1 MKKIYLLLTLL
12 TFTAYAQ
19 NYTFTSYTTA
29 NSGIGFDGVTQIKT
43 DASGD
48 LWLVSNY
55 NSGAN
60 GIARYNGTTFTN
72 YNTSNSGIPT
82 NLITDLEIDSQ
93 NRKWLAT
100 FQNGVVVFNGTT
112 WTNYTTANSGLPSN
126 SVKDIAIDS
135 SNNIW
140 IGTNA
145 GLTRFNGS
153 TWVTYNTNNSNIFS
167 NNVVS
172 VGITAANSVYI
183 ADGAALSKFNGTS
196 FTIITDGAK
205 NIAKINGNEL
215 YINTYSGYAKIVN
228 DDYAAGYQFGDNSC
242 LMDCQLEA
250 VDIDQNNNVW
260 LGFYSEC
267 ESGGVQNF
275 TQCQNY
281 TNLNTNIEALA
292 TVAALKIINSSTIW
306 VGSYSL
312 GLIKMTLSTSTCNT
326 PSNTTVYN
334 LGTTSCIIG
343 WTAPTPVPSNGY
355 EVYLSTNN
363 VSPISTTTP
372 NYTSTTT
379 SVTIANGL
387 TPSTSYFAWV
397 RSNCGAQKSNWTPV
411 LNFVTNALTG
421 CNTAEYGLFPATTYT
436 PACSG
441 ANETIVT
448 NAWAGE
454 YTNVNVNANH
464 QYTFSSSFTT
474 DVITITN
481 DANVILASGA
491 TPLNWSS
498 GSISGI
504 IRYYL
509 HANTSCHSQN
519 TNRIRYIQC
528 TTSASC
534 GLPTNL
540 AVSNITSNSCR
551 LTWNAPT
558 PAASFYEIY
567 LSTNNT
573 APIAT
578 TNPTY
583 TNTTTVLAYVSTLP
597 AATTHYFWVRS
608 NCNGTRSAWVVGG
621 SFTTNAA
628 LSCNGAIYGLF
639 PDATYTPTCSG
650 QTEQIVNNAW
660 AGEYTNVNIVAN
672 KQYTFTS
679 SITTDY
685 ITITNATGTTVF
697 ASGVTPLVWNSA
709 SNSGVIRYFFHT
721 NANCGYQNTNRIR
734 SIKCENAS
742 TCNPPSNFGSE
753 VVSSTSAVIGWTPST
768 SAPNGGYLYVY
779 NTTPTIGGMDGNTLS
794 SNAELNNL
802 LPNTTYYWWVAADC
816 VNSQSDWAYGGSFT
830 TPAAAAACWQKVS
843 AGYTHSVGIK
853 TDGTLWA
860 WGDNSY
866 GQLGDG
872 TTTSKNT
879 PTQIGSATN
888 WESISASGSFT
899 IAIKADGTLW
909 AWGNNTFGQLGD
921 GTTTNRTIPTQ
932 IGSATNWNSVTTGEG
947 FALAIKDNGTLWTW
961 GYNNLSQLGD
971 GTTTNKL
978 VPTQVGTAT
987 NWQSVAA
994 GSGFSLAIKTNG
1006 TLWAWGSNLYGQLGN
1021 GTTTNLTVPT
1031 QIGSENDW
1039 ANVAAG
1045 YYHSVGRKSNGILMT
1060 WGNNVYGQLGDGT
1073 YVNKSTPV
1081 AVFDQVQS
1089 IDAGWNYTVGT
1100 TTFGNMLLTGQNV
1113 YGQLGDGTIENRN
1126 WVSLTNSNNHL
1137 QISAGAFHTLSL
1149 HTDGSLKVCGLNGQ
1163 GRLGDGTTTDRN
1175 TLTPLDCPN
1184 TNLGIDEP
1192 TAFYTLKAYPN
1203 PVKDSL
1209 TIAFEQGI
1217 STISIYNLVGQEVIT
1232 KVINANETT
1241 IDVATLPSGTYLV
1254 KVHSGDESK
1263 TLKVIKQ

>member
-60 GIARYNGTTFTN
+60 GIARFNGTTFTN

-82 NLITDLEIDSQ
+82 NLITDLEIDGQ

-100 FQNGVVVFNGTT
+100 FQNGVVLFNGTT
-112 WTNYTTANSGLPSN
+112 WTNYTTSNSGLPSN

-205 NIAKINGNEL
+205 NIAKISGNEL
-215 YINTYSGYAKIVN
+215 YINTYTGYAKIVN

-250 VDIDQNNNVW
+250 VDLDQNSNVW

-281 TNLNTNIEALA
+281 TNLSTNVEGLA
-292 TVAALKIINSSTIW
+292 TVAALKVVNSSTIW
-306 VGSYSL
+306 VGSYFM
-312 GLIKMTLSTSTCNT
+312 GLIKMTLSTNSCNAPT
-326 PSNTTVYN
+326 NTTVYN

-343 WTAPTPVPSNGY
+343 WTAPTSAPSNGY
-355 EVYLSTNN
+355 EVYLSTSN
-363 VSPISTTTP
+363 VDPITTTTP
-372 NYTSTTT
+372 TYTSNTTNVNIT
-379 SVTIANGL
+379 SGL
-387 TPSTSYFAWV
+387 TPATSYYYWV
-397 RSNCGAQKSNWTPV
+397 RSNCGAQKSNWTPAG
-411 LNFVTNALTG
+411 NFVTNSLSG
-421 CNTAEYGLFPATTYT
+421 CTTAGFGLFPAATFT
-436 PACSG
+436 PACTG
-441 ANETIVT
+441 ASETIVL
-448 NAWAGE
+448 NAYAGE
-454 YTNVNVNANH
+454 YTNVNVITNR
-464 QYTFSSSFTT
+464 QYTFSTSVAT
-474 DVITITN
+474 DFITITN
-481 DANVILASGA
+481 SNNVVLASGT
-491 TPLNWSS
+491 TPLSWAS
-498 GSISGI
+498 GSYTGV
-504 IRYYL
+504 IRYYTHL
-509 HANTSCHSQN
+509 NANCGEQN
-519 TNRIRYIQC
+519 ADRGKFILCATI
-528 TTSASC
+528 ASC
-534 GLPTNL
+534 GLPSGFVIT
-540 AVSNITSNSCR
+540 NITSNSCR
-551 LTWNAPT
+551 MFWSAPT
-558 PAASFYEIY
+558 PTPTNYDVY
-567 LSTNNT
+567 YSTNNT
-573 APIAT
+573 APIAS
-578 TNPTY
+578 TNPT
-583 TNTTTVLAYVSTLP
+583 LASTADFIAYINGLFS
-597 AATTHYFWVRS
+597 ATTYYLWVRS
-608 NCNGTRSAWVVGG
+608 NCNGIRSEWVAAG

-628 LSCNGAIYGLF
+628 SSCNGAFYGLY
-639 PDATYTPTCSG
+639 PENTYTPACSG
-650 QTEQIVNNAW
+650 QTEQIITNAW

-679 SITTDY
+679 SVAPDY
-685 ITITNATGTTVF
+685 ITITNSNGTTVF

-709 SNSGVIRYFFHT
+709 STSGVIRYFFHT
-721 NANCGYQNTNRIR
+721 NANCGSQNTNRIR
-734 SIKCENAS
+734 SIKCENATS
-742 TCNPPSNFGSE
+742 CNPPTNFISE
-753 VVSSTSAVIGWTPST
+753 VLSSTSAVIDWTPST

-830 TPAAAAACWQKVS
+830 TPAATSACWQTVS
-843 AGYTHSVGIK
+843 TGSNHSLGIKADGTLWAWGDNDYGQLGNGTNIATNAPTQIGTSTNWQKIAAGLDYSLAIK

-860 WGDNSY
+860 WGINWT

-872 TTTSKNT
+872 TTNNKN
-879 PTQIGSATN
+879 
-888 WESISASGSFT
+888 
-899 IAIKADGTLW
+899 
-909 AWGNNTFGQLGD
+909 
-921 GTTTNRTIPTQ
+921 IPTQ
-932 IGSATNWNSVTTGEG
+932 IGSETKWVSVAAGENHTI
-947 FALAIKDNGTLWTW
+947 AIKANGTLWTW
-961 GYNNLSQLGD
+961 GNNSDSQLGD
-971 GTTTNKL
+971 GTITTKI
-978 VPTQVGTAT
+978 VPTQIGTAT

-994 GSGFSLAIKTNG
+994 GTRFSLAIKTNG
-1006 TLWAWGSNLYGQLGN
+1006 TLWAWGDNASGQLGN
-1021 GTTTNLTVPT
+1021 GTNNDSTFPI
-1031 QIGSENDW
+1031 QIGVENDW
-1039 ANVAAG
+1039 ANIATGVS
-1045 YYHSVGRKSNGILMT
+1045 HSVGRKTNGILYT
-1060 WGNNVYGQLGDGT
+1060 WGNNVHGQLGDGST
-1073 YVNKSTPV
+1073 TNKNTPV
-1081 AVFDQVQS
+1081 AVYDQVQS
-1089 IDAGWNYTVGT
+1089 IDAGGYHTVGT
-1100 TTFGNMLLTGQNV
+1100 TLFGNMFRCGLNA
-1113 YGQLGDGTIENRN
+1113 YGQLGDGTTTNRV
-1126 WVSLTNSNNHL
+1126 WVAVGNETNH
-1137 QISAGAFHTLSL
+1137 QFISAGYYHTLSL
-1149 HTDGSLKVCGLNGQ
+1149 NVDGLLSSSGFNNEGQ
-1163 GRLGDGTTTDRN
+1163 LGDGTTINRN
-1175 TLTPLDCPN
+1175 TLVPITCPN

-1209 TIAFEQGI
+1209 TIAFEHGI
-1217 STISIYNLVGQEVIT
+1217 STISIYNLVGQEVIA
-1232 KVINANETT
+1232 KVINANETM
-1241 IDVATLPSGTYLV
+1241 IDVAALPSGTYLV
-1254 KVHSGDESK
+1254 KVYSGDDSK
-1263 TLKVIKQ
+1263 TIKVLKQ